1 MAQRIKGQEVS
12 VLLIVDNV
20 QQDTITDI
28 KSFEVTFM
36 TEILTEGYLG
46 ETTNRKD
53 EIFNGVS
60 GKMELNFENQDI
72 FALFT
77 SIIDR
82 ARRRTPGTQIN
93 VKAALNFPNGQRPKI
108 YLNDVSFGA
117 LPMSFGS
124 RSDYGTVS
132 LDFEAPDARIV
143 TT

>member
-20 QQDTITDI
+20 QQDAITDI

-46 ETTNRKD
+46 ETTNRRD

-60 GKMELNFENQDI
+60 GKMELNFENQEI
-72 FALFT
+72 FNLFT
-77 SIIDR
+77 AVMDR

-93 VKAALNFPNGQRPKI
+93 IKAALNFPNGERPKI
-108 YLNDVSFGA
+108 FINDVSFGA
-117 LPMSFGS
+117 MPMTFGS

-132 LDFEAPDARIV
+132 LDFECPDARIV
-143 TT
+143 TS